1 MNSLLAKSQ
10 SLFKRHGSTILTC
23 MGGIGVIMT
32 SIAVA
37 KATPKALKVIE
48 EIEQEKLEDLTNLEK
63 VKVAGPSYIPAA
75 LIGLGTITCI
85 FGANMLNRHQQ
96 AALISAYAFLDN
108 SYKEYRNKVEELYGE
123 GANAQVVEE
132 IAKDKYEEDDFEFDD
147 GELFYDTFSRRYFES
162 TSEDVLR
169 AEYEFNKSLA
179 LNGGA
184 YLNDFYDLLGIQ
196 RIDAGDTLGWSQ
208 SVLSSI
214 YWDYWLDFD
223 HDKVVMD
230 DGLECTIITF
240 RHEPVV
246 DFHYY

>member
-1 MNSLLAKSQ
+1 MNSLLARSQ

-23 MGGIGVIMT
+23 MGGIGVIVT

-37 KATPKALKVIE
+37 KATPKALKIIE
-48 EIEQEKLEDLTNLEK
+48 EVEQEKLEDLTNLEK

-85 FGANMLNRHQQ
+85 FGANILNKRQQ
-96 AALISAYAFLDN
+96 AALASVYAFLDN
-108 SYKEYRNKVEELYGE
+108 SYKEYINKVEELYGE
-123 GANAQVVEE
+123 DANAQVVEE

-162 TSEDVLR
+162 TTEDVLR
-169 AEYEFNKSLA
+169 AEYEFNKKLA
-179 LNGGA
+179 LHGGA
-184 YLNDFYDLLGIQ
+184 FLNDFYDLLGIQ

-208 SVLSSI
+208 GVLSSM

-230 DGLECTIITF
+230 DGLECTLITF
-240 RHEPVV
+240 RHEPVI
-246 DFHYY
+246 DFDYY